1 MLASKQGDYNIVSY
15 ILNKSTQTINDKNN
29 EGYTALLLAAKYGH
43 SEICNILIQNN
54 ANTTFSI
61 NDNNVNML
69 AAKNGFNNVLDI
81 TSQYVDINLLNSNNE
96 SALILAAK
104 NNKVYTVLHII
115 NNLNGST
122 DYLTGYEK
130 FDKMTA
136 VFLYVKNI

>member
-1 MLASKQGDYNIVSY
+1 
-15 ILNKSTQTINDKNN
+15 
-29 EGYTALLLAAKYGH
+29 
-43 SEICNILIQNN
+43 
-54 ANTTFSI
+54 
-61 NDNNVNML
+61 ML